1 MNPSTA
7 RRLWKLLE
15 PYHAV
20 VYFAPEVSDVYGAA
34 GTKGYWMGYFASRS
48 AAMGP
53 VGPGVVTATFFN
65 FAPTMVRRAL
75 PDAWSLSSP
84 EAMLA
89 ARREVADRA
98 LRRLLG
104 DLVDS
109 EGLAEAADLAL
120 TAAEAGDPAG
130 RPLYAA
136 HVAQPAPREPHL
148 RLWHAATCLREHRGD
163 GHVAMLL
170 TSALDGCEANVIA
183 AAAGVVPVEVQAS
196 RRGWSEDEWA
206 DARERLID
214 RGLLNPAGEAT
225 PGGTAARDAVEA
237 QTDALALRPYE
248 VLETDGVERLE
259 VLLEPITRR
268 LLDGE
273 CIPYPNPVGV
283 PRPF

>member
-1 MNPSTA
+1 VNPSTA

-20 VYFAPEVSDVYGAA
+20 VYFAPEVNDLYAAA

-65 FAPTMVRRAL
+65 FAPGMVRRAI
-75 PDAWSLSSP
+75 PDAWAFSSP
-84 EAMLA
+84 DAMLA
-89 ARREVADRA
+89 ARLEVADRA

-104 DLVDS
+104 DMVDDDAV
-109 EGLAEAADLAL
+109 GEAADLAL

-136 HVAQPAPREPHL
+136 HVAQTAPREPHL

-183 AAAGVVPVEVQAS
+183 AAAGVVPADVQAS
-196 RRGWSEDEWA
+196 RRGWGPEEW
-206 DARERLID
+206 DAARQRLID
-214 RGLLNPAGEAT
+214 RGLLDGNGEPT
-225 PGGTAARDAVEA
+225 PGGAAARDAVEA
-237 QTDALALRPYE
+237 QTDALALPPYE
-248 VLETDGVERLE
+248 VLDTDGAQRLE
-259 VLLEPITRR
+259 ALLEPIARR
-268 LLDGE
+268 LLDGDSM
-273 CIPYPNPVGV
+273 PYPNPVGV

>member
-20 VYFAPEVSDVYGAA
+20 VYFAPEANDVYPAA

-65 FAPTMVRRAL
+65 FAPTMVRRAI
-75 PDAWSLSSP
+75 PDAWTLSSP
-84 EAMLA
+84 QAMLS
-89 ARREVADRA
+89 ARLEVADRA

-109 EGLAEAADLAL
+109 AGMAQAADLAL
-120 TAAEAGDPAG
+120 AAAEAGDPSG
-130 RPLYAA
+130 RALYAA
-136 HVAQPAPREPHL
+136 HAAQPAPRKPHL

-170 TSALDGCEANVIA
+170 ASALDGCEANVIA
-183 AAAGVVPVEVQAS
+183 AAAGVVPEDVQAS
-196 RRGWSEDEWA
+196 RRGWSDEEW
-206 DARERLID
+206 DAARQRLID
-214 RGLLNPAGEAT
+214 RGLLDAAGEPT
-225 PGGTAARDAVEA
+225 PGGSAARDAVEA

-248 VLETDGVERLE
+248 VLDTDGAQRLE
-259 VLLEPITRR
+259 ALLEPIIRR
-268 LLDGE
+268 LLDSGAM
-273 CIPYPNPVGV
+273 PYPNPVGV
-283 PRPF
+283 TRPF

>member
-20 VYFAPEVSDVYGAA
+20 VYFAPEVNEVYAEA

-75 PDAWSLSSP
+75 PDAWSFSSP

-89 ARREVADRA
+89 ARLDVADRA

-109 EGLAEAADLAL
+109 DALAEAADLTL

-183 AAAGVVPVEVQAS
+183 AAAGVVPADVQAG
-196 RRGWSEDEWA
+196 RRGWSDQEWA
-206 DARERLID
+206 AARQSLID
-214 RGLLNPAGEAT
+214 RGLLTAAGEPTA
-225 PGGTAARDAVEA
+225 GGTAARDAVEA
-237 QTDALALRPYE
+237 QTDALALQPYK
-248 VLETDGVERLE
+248 VLDPDGVVRLE
-259 VLLEPITRR
+259 ALLEPIIRQ
-268 LLDGE
+268 LLEGD
-273 CIPYPNPVGV
+273 CMPYPNPVGV
-283 PRPF
+283 TRPF